1 MDNRVSCVD
10 GQARDGFVGAARWSV
25 LPADGGQGEET
36 EQRRT
41 CKNELEYPRLSV
53 SSVHKRL
60 VKIFLE
66 RRPVWGLV
74 SSSGCSNIPELPSFG
89 SAATY
94 HTRMVA
100 SYRYQW
106 YTAHVSVGYCRQLP
120 CNRQLELGRPVP
132 NCLIARTHLTTFCFA
147 FEIKDTLHQ
156 TTANSGG
163 SRYRNWPAYRLAS

>member
-1 MDNRVSCVD
+1 VDNRVSCVD

-41 CKNELEYPRLSV
+41 CKYELEYPRLSV

-74 SSSGCSNIPELPSFG
+74 SSGWGVATFLATELRVCSYLP
-89 SAATY
+89 
-94 HTRMVA
+94 
-100 SYRYQW
+100 YRY
-106 YTAHVSVGYCRQLP
+106 GIC
-120 CNRQLELGRPVP
+120 
-132 NCLIARTHLTTFCFA
+132 
-147 FEIKDTLHQ
+147 
-156 TTANSGG
+156 
-163 SRYRNWPAYRLAS
+163 